1 MFVCYYVW
9 LWINAC
15 MSYFVVCC
23 VCQGD
28 RGFVSVHYPNVSV
41 FYKLVA
47 YEQSC
52 LYAQCPGG
60 YLATCVLLL
69 RCVCHSLW
77 GLLRVC
83 AHLGDWVCA
92 QLQGCVF
99 AHVKILRTKRGWAQ
113 CPSRHY
119 VALLWSRPSSRSRS
133 ADGAPP
139 LGGGELARDLGWV
152 EVWAGTQAT
161 YSTLHRFRLVCLEAV
176 YTVIRTG

>member
-1 MFVCYYVW
+1 MIKLEKARLVCVFVCYYVW

-83 AHLGDWVCA
+83 AHLGDCECVHSCKGVC
-92 QLQGCVF
+92 L
-99 AHVKILRTKRGWAQ
+99 HMLRSWEQSVAGLSVPPDITLLSFGADPAAEVGR
-113 CPSRHY
+113 PT
-119 VALLWSRPSSRSRS
+119 ALL
-133 ADGAPP
+133 
-139 LGGGELARDLGWV
+139 L
-152 EVWAGTQAT
+152 
-161 YSTLHRFRLVCLEAV
+161 
-176 YTVIRTG
+176 